1 MDLKNHPDIVEYDRY
16 CYNFRQVSIRFNHN
30 ELLQLIKKALSIS
43 FNEDEYYITE
53 LPVNEEQKIRL
64 NYNATKKWS
73 IEFYS
78 DNDSQ
83 DDYYSTNIIEV
94 FYSEGDDTNFVALF
108 DCGTSRTRFCRNT
121 LLLIKHFITS
131 IERKNITRYVSREQ
145 LLLFISGSIDN
156 YDNFSGDHIKQ
167 IIEEKTV
174 SKKRYVL
181 ENPMY
186 KRELLEYI
194 DYDCN

>member
-1 MDLKNHPDIVEYDRY
+1 MDFKNHPDIVEYDAR
-16 CYNFRQVSIRFNHN
+16 CYNFREVCIRFNDD
-30 ELLQLIKKALSIS
+30 ELLQLIKKVLSIS
-43 FNEDEYYITE
+43 FNEDDYDITE
-53 LPVNEEQKIRL
+53 LSVSGEEKL

-78 DNDSQ
+78 DE
-83 DDYYSTNIIEV
+83 DDEYYSTNIIEV
-94 FYSEGDDTNFVALF
+94 LYSEGDDANYVALF
-108 DCGTSRTRFCRNT
+108 NCGTSRTRFCRNI
-121 LLLIKHFITS
+121 LLLIKYFITS

-156 YDNFSGDHIKQ
+156 YDNFSGEHIQQ
-167 IIEEKTV
+167 ILKEKSA
-174 SKKRYVL
+174 SKMRYVL

>member
-1 MDLKNHPDIVEYDRY
+1 MDFKNHPDIVEYDER
-16 CYNFRQVSIRFNHN
+16 CYNFREVCIRFNDD
-30 ELLQLIKKALSIS
+30 ELLQLIKKVLSIS
-43 FNEDEYYITE
+43 FNEDDYDITE
-53 LPVNEEQKIRL
+53 LSVSGEEKL

-78 DNDSQ
+78 DE
-83 DDYYSTNIIEV
+83 DDEYYSTNIIEV
-94 FYSEGDDTNFVALF
+94 LYSEGDDANYVALF
-108 DCGTSRTRFCRNT
+108 NCGTSRTRFCRNI
-121 LLLIKHFITS
+121 LLLIKYFITS

-156 YDNFSGDHIKQ
+156 YDNFSGEHIQQ
-167 IIEEKTV
+167 IIKEKSA
-174 SKKRYVL
+174 SKMRYVL

>member
-1 MDLKNHPDIVEYDRY
+1 MDFKNHPDIVEYDTR
-16 CYNFRQVSIRFNHN
+16 CYNFREVCIRFNDD
-30 ELLQLIKKALSIS
+30 ELLQLIKKVLSVS
-43 FNEDEYYITE
+43 FNEDDYDITE
-53 LPVNEEQKIRL
+53 LSVSGEEKL

-78 DNDSQ
+78 DEFDE
-83 DDYYSTNIIEV
+83 YYSTNIIEV
-94 FYSEGDDTNFVALF
+94 LYSEGDDANYVALF
-108 DCGTSRTRFCRNT
+108 NCGTSRTRFCRNI
-121 LLLIKHFITS
+121 LLLIKYFITS

-156 YDNFSGDHIKQ
+156 YDNFSGEHIQQ
-167 IIEEKTV
+167 IIKEKSA
-174 SKKRYVL
+174 SKMRYVL